1 MDRTP
6 DLETLRTQVEQL
18 TTAVEALSAPDRT
31 PQERLDRALSYFSRT
46 FREDPIGPAFAPWRR
61 IYKAI
66 GDPPI
71 GTTIAVKIDLLTP
84 EEQTTISQ
92 SLAELTEHIKK
103 TCEDAERTAALAAE
117 ASGGIDPDPSEA

>member
-6 DLETLRTQVEQL
+6 DLDTLRFHVEQL

-31 PQERLDRALSYFSRT
+31 PQERLDRALSTSAARSAT
-46 FREDPIGPAFAPWRR
+46 TRRPAFAPWRR

-71 GTTIAVKIDLLTP
+71 GTTIAVRI
-84 EEQTTISQ
+84 
-92 SLAELTEHIKK
+92 EL
-103 TCEDAERTAALAAE
+103 
-117 ASGGIDPDPSEA
+117 

>member
-6 DLETLRTQVEQL
+6 DLDTLRFHVEQL
-18 TTAVEALSAPDRT
+18 TTAVDALSAPDRT

-46 FREDPIGPAFAPWRR
+46 FRDDPTGPAFAPWRR

-71 GTTIAVKIDLLTP
+71 GTTIAVRIELLS
-84 EEQTTISQ
+84 EKEQATISE
-92 SLAELTEHIKK
+92 SLTELLEHARK
-103 TCEDAERTAALAAE
+103 TCEEAEQTAALAAD
-117 ASGGIDPDPSEA
+117 ATGPSEA

>member
-1 MDRTP
+1 MDRTS
-6 DLETLRTQVEQL
+6 DLDTLRFHVEQL

-46 FREDPIGPAFAPWRR
+46 YRDDPTGPAFAPWRR

-71 GTTIAVKIDLLTP
+71 GTTIAVRIDLLS
-84 EEQTTISQ
+84 EQEQTTISQ
-92 SLAELTEHIKK
+92 SLAELLEHARK
-103 TCEDAERTAALAAE
+103 TCEEAEQTAALAAE
-117 ASGGIDPDPSEA
+117 GEEPPKA